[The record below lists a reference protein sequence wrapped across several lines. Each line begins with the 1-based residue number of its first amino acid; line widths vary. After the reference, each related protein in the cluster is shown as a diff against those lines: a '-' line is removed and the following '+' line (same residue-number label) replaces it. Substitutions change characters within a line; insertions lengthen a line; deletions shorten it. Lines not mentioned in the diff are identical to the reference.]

1 MPNRNMVERSNQCS
15 NVWWMLLNVRK
26 MTKNICGISKWSA
39 KPINLD
45 NFEQQA
51 LSRLILWFYK
61 KTTTKR
67 SRIDKILPK
76 CKSFTEFPNISNN
89 TLREWCI
96 QLGFCYKHWN
106 KKTGNVPDIWV
117 IEGNKYLKNVLD
129 LISQGWNIFCN
140 GAEIL
145 NKVGNNHWDMFLKI
159 AAPYEL
165 EKSFRTTC
173 KKVYF

>member
-1 MPNRNMVERSNQCS
+1 
-15 NVWWMLLNVRK
+15 
-26 MTKNICGISKWSA
+26 MTNNICGISKWSA

-61 KTTTKR
+61 KQQPNDLELTKYYQ
-67 SRIDKILPK
+67 SAKVLLN
-76 CKSFTEFPNISNN
+76 FQISV
-89 TLREWCI
+89 TIREWCV

-106 KKTGNVPDIWV
+106 KKIGNVPDIWV
-117 IEGNKYLKNVLD
+117 IEGNKYLKDVLD
-129 LISQGWNIFCN
+129 LILQGWNISCN
-140 GAEIL
+140 GEEIL